1 MVCLRSVFISSFD
14 ADTRN
19 FRILSMQKKRFYYL
33 IKLQYLGF
41 RYSGWQKQP
50 NQKTIEQMLQKT
62 LKFVV
67 QDSSFKILGAGRTD
81 AKVSALDAAFEL
93 FIDEP
98 IYDLDQFQIL
108 FNKNLPPDIRITA
121 IKEANEQFNIIQN
134 SKEKEYVYLF
144 SFGEKNHPFAAPFIA
159 NIHEILDVEFMKKAA
174 KLFEGEHDFSVYTA
188 RIQKNTQSVR
198 TIEHCEIRPN
208 TILEAN
214 FFPKTSYAL
223 HVKGKGFMRY
233 QIRMMM
239 GALIQLGS
247 GELTLS
253 DIQESLRIGNSIQLS
268 YVAPGSGL
276 LLNSL
281 QFD

>member
-1 MVCLRSVFISSFD
+1 MKR
-14 ADTRN
+14 R
-19 FRILSMQKKRFYYL
+19 RFYYL
-33 IKLQYLGF
+33 IKLQFLGF

-50 NQKTIEQMLQKT
+50 NQKTIEQMLLKT
-62 LKFVV
+62 LKFIIKNGK
-67 QDSSFKILGAGRTD
+67 FKILGAGRTD

-93 FIDEP
+93 FTDEP
-98 IYDLDQFQIL
+98 LGELNEFQIL
-108 FNKNLPPDIRITA
+108 FNTNLPPDIRITS
-121 IKEANEQFNIIQN
+121 ISKTDEYFNIIQS
-134 SKEKEYVYLF
+134 SKVKEYIYLF

-159 NIHEILDVEFMKKAA
+159 NINEMLDLDLMKKAA

-188 RIQKNTQSVR
+188 RLQENTKSVR
-198 TIEHCEIRPN
+198 TIESAEIRMN

-214 FFPKTSYAL
+214 FFPKSSYAF

-247 GELTLS
+247 GELSFS
-253 DIQESLRIGNSIQLS
+253 DIEESLKINSEIQLS

-281 QFD
+281 EFE